1 METDGIGRAA
11 FLLGA
16 GVSLPA
22 GMPSTSALTAKV
34 LEGAVSRGME
44 SHYYLASAR
53 PSSSGNGSL
62 DYIGLV
68 MVLVHELKTE
78 VDAFYWGY
86 PARIAN
92 YEDIYYL
99 AVQIA
104 DAMSGEYD
112 NPALRLLVD
121 RLAPILAPFFTSVWR
136 GATVEEILMEAGTE
150 TARYIEDVVWQSLA
164 RARTGI
170 AMMPAAVGAAS
181 DKGLDGLDVFTLNH
195 DTVLEESLRAAE
207 IRFADGFAEQQG
219 SLCPWDMDLLRSGGA
234 RIRVVKLHGSI
245 DWCYYG
251 GLGLAK
257 TVDRNMYH
265 FTLPDGTIGQEW
277 GTGHPTILCGTFNKM
292 LEYLRGPFLDLH
304 LLFREALDSASLLVV
319 SGYSF
324 GDKGV
329 NNRLGEWMS
338 VGSERRLVVIHG
350 DHDALVRESRGM
362 VQKNWESWKKAGK
375 LVCIPKWFE
384 AVTWAEIKEQIAAS

>member
-1 METDGIGRAA
+1 MPRPLGATALGVVILLAVREITMETDGIGRAA

-44 SHYYLASAR
+44 SHYYLAPAR

-121 RLAPILAPFFTSVWR
+121 RLAPILAPFFASVWR

-150 TARYIEDVVWQSLA
+150 TARYIEDVVWQS
-164 RARTGI
+164 
-170 AMMPAAVGAAS
+170 
-181 DKGLDGLDVFTLNH
+181 
-195 DTVLEESLRAAE
+195 
-207 IRFADGFAEQQG
+207 
-219 SLCPWDMDLLRSGGA
+219 
-234 RIRVVKLHGSI
+234 
-245 DWCYYG
+245 
-251 GLGLAK
+251 
-257 TVDRNMYH
+257 
-265 FTLPDGTIGQEW
+265 
-277 GTGHPTILCGTFNKM
+277 
-292 LEYLRGPFLDLH
+292 
-304 LLFREALDSASLLVV
+304 
-319 SGYSF
+319 
-324 GDKGV
+324 
-329 NNRLGEWMS
+329 
-338 VGSERRLVVIHG
+338 
-350 DHDALVRESRGM
+350 
-362 VQKNWESWKKAGK
+362 
-375 LVCIPKWFE
+375 
-384 AVTWAEIKEQIAAS
+384 